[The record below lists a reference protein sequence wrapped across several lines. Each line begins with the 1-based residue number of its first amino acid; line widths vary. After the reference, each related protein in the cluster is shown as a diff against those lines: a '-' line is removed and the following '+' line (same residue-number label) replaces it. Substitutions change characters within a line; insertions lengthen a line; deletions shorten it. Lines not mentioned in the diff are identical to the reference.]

1 MMELLLGKPSA
12 DRIKEDIK
20 NRISSFNRSPKMMV
34 LMNEEDSSSVGYV
47 NAQIKVGASLGI
59 EVVVKTMKSSEEEY
73 IDEIERINKDDS
85 IDACMITR
93 PLFKGA
99 NELSIFSH
107 ISPSK
112 DVDCM
117 NPLSLGDLF
126 VGKKDSL
133 APATSRAI
141 IEMVKDNN
149 IEVEGKNVLV
159 IGRSISVGKPVAM
172 LLLNMNATVTIA
184 HSKTKNLDDL
194 LLQADIVVASIG
206 KQEFI
211 DAKKCKDGVIILDAG
226 IHYLEDKIVGD
237 VKLSD
242 NIGKITKVPGGVG
255 SVTSACLMDNVTTLY
270 ERRNGRK

>member
-1 MMELLLGKPSA
+1 MELLLGKPSA
-12 DRIKEDIK
+12 DRIKESIV
-20 NRISSFNRSPKMMV
+20 NRISTFERAPKMMV
-34 LMNEEDSSSVGYV
+34 LMNENDSSSVGYV

-59 EVVVKTMKSSEEEY
+59 EVVVRTMKSSESEY
-73 IDEIERINKDDS
+73 INEIERINNDDS

-99 NELSIFSH
+99 NELAIFSH

-126 VGKKDSL
+126 AGKKDAL
-133 APATSRAI
+133 APATSKAI
-141 IEMVKDNN
+141 IEMIKDNN

-159 IGRSISVGKPVAM
+159 IGRSISVGKPVSM
-172 LLLNMNATVTIA
+172 LLLNMNGTVTIA
-184 HSKTKNLDDL
+184 HSKTNNLDEL
-194 LLQADIVVASIG
+194 LLQADIVVAAIG
-206 KQEFI
+206 RQEFI
-211 DAKKCKDGVIILDAG
+211 DASKCKEGVIILDAG
-226 IHYLEDKIVGD
+226 IHYLENKIVGD
-237 VKLSD
+237 VKLAE

-270 ERRNGRK
+270 ERRYGRK